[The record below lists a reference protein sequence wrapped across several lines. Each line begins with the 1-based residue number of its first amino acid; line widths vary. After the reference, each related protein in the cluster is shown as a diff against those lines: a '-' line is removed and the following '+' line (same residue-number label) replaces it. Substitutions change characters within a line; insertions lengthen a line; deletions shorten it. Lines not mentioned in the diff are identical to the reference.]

1 MNFAGCETR
10 KKTKRMETAKVA
22 AVAGVGCLN
31 AETRK
36 REKQM
41 VLLVLEMLPQVSSY
55 RKTMVSKSSIF
66 LLQAPLPLLLLLAER

>member
-41 VLLVLEMLPQVSSY
+41 VLLVL
-55 RKTMVSKSSIF
+55 
-66 LLQAPLPLLLLLAER
+66 